1 MNSANHHNETLP
13 PLPPRGASG
22 THTCEVVQ
30 LYLSIIDDLPAEEVQ
45 TLMEHIRGCA
55 NCAAAQR
62 SLLLV
67 TDSIA
72 RLLETAPSARVDQAV
87 LRAIAAHDNEQS
99 AVGRRAE
106 RASNRS
112 YRPRTARRGQIRRS
126 WVGITFATAVIA
138 ALLLALAGT
147 FYFSGNIAQT
157 PSAFALPPNLTWNG
171 YVLYHTETRLDS
183 HGNRYQI
190 LTYYNLETGETHTET
205 EMGSTLDVVAIGS
218 GGTMLGLDMMH
229 HVAQWNASAWITNE
243 SMFNLA
249 ALRKGL
255 QTKQDVFVDTDEFE
269 GQQVYRIRAKNGLTL
284 LLGMDYM
291 PVNVLRGA
299 VGPGTGQPVYNKV
312 QLIPTPQVADSMWNT
327 SIPTGFKMGT
337 LPAKP

>member
-22 THTCEVVQ
+22 THACEVVQ
-30 LYLSIIDDLPAEEVQ
+30 LYLSIIDDLPAEQVR
-45 TLMEHIRGCA
+45 TLMEHIRDCA

-62 SLLLV
+62 SLQLV
-67 TDSIA
+67 TDSVA
-72 RLLETAPSARVDQAV
+72 RLPETAPPARVDQAV
-87 LRAIAAHDNEQS
+87 LRAIAAHNAGQPIVS
-99 AVGRRAE
+99 KQAE
-106 RASNRS
+106 RASSRS
-112 YRPRTARRGQIRRS
+112 YRPQPVRRGLSRS

-147 FYFSGNIAQT
+147 FYFSGNTAIS
-157 PSAFALPPNLTWNG
+157 PSAFALPSNLTWDG
-171 YVLYHTETRLDS
+171 YVLYHTETLLDS
-183 HGNRYQI
+183 HGNRYQVV
-190 LTYYNLETGETHTET
+190 TYYNLETGETHTET
-205 EMGSTLDVVAIGS
+205 QMGNTLDVVAVES
-218 GGTMLGLDMMH
+218 GGKMLGLDMMH
-229 HVAQWNASAWITNE
+229 HVAQWNADAWMSDE

-269 GQQVYRIRAKNGLTL
+269 GQQVYRIRAKNGLML
-284 LLGMDYM
+284 LLDMDYM

-299 VGPGTGQPVYNKV
+299 VGRGTGQPVYTKV
-312 QLIPTPQVADSMWNT
+312 QLIPTPQVADSTWDT
-327 SIPTGFKMGT
+327 SVPTGFKMGT